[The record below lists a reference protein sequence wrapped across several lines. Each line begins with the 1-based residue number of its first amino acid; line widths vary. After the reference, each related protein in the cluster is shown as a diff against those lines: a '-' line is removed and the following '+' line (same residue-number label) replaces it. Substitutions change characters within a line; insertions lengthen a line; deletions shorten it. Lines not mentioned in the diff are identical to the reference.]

1 MGAVQRAAVP
11 HSIEDVTAAW
21 LTAALREGGLDVRV
35 ASLDK
40 ESIGEGVGV
49 NGTTVRLRVRYS
61 DGDGP
66 PSFVIK
72 LPPEQPASKQI
83 GLRLGFYENE
93 IRFYDELAGKVS
105 VNLPR
110 RYYTG
115 MDRERENYAL
125 LLEDMAP
132 ATPGDDIAGCTWAEA
147 AAIVDEL
154 PKLHAPWWNSGLL
167 RALAWLP
174 AGEPNVEAAN
184 QRFQDVIFPATME
197 RYGRTL
203 SPTAYR
209 VAEKYSRGL
218 VHIVQRMTAPP
229 YTLTHS
235 DYRLVNMLLG
245 GPEGYRRVT
254 VLDWQRVALGKGPID
269 TAFFC
274 VLSLPPETRR
284 AWEWE
289 LVERYHRGLVEQ
301 GVRDY
306 GLEECKRDYRL
317 CAFAPAR
324 IALAHGSRPPE
335 QLDGEAGLL
344 LQSTLVA
351 RAAAAMEDLGMEEF
365 L

>member
-1 MGAVQRAAVP
+1 MSNVAVP
-11 HSIEDVTAAW
+11 TGIDDVTAEW

-35 ASLDK
+35 ASVEP

-49 NGTTVRLRVRYS
+49 NGLTSRLRVRYEP
-61 DGDGP
+61 GCGGP
-66 PSFVIK
+66 PSFVLK
-72 LPPEQPASKQI
+72 LPPTHPAARDI

-93 IRFYDELAGKVS
+93 IRFYDELAGNVS

-115 MDRERENYAL
+115 MDKERHDYAL

-132 ATPGDDIAGCTWAEA
+132 ALPGDDIASCSWDEA

-154 PKLHAPWWNSGLL
+154 PRLHVPWWNSELL
-167 RALAWLP
+167 PTLEWLP
-174 AGEPNVEAAN
+174 VGEPNVEAAN
-184 QRFQDVIFPATME
+184 QRFQETLFPATM
-197 RYGRTL
+197 RNYGDTI
-203 SPTAYR
+203 SPAAYR

-218 VHIVQRMTAPP
+218 VPIVRQMTAAP

-245 GPEGYRRVT
+245 GPEGDRRVT

-269 TAFFC
+269 VAFFT
-274 VLSLPPETRR
+274 VLSLPTKTRR
-284 AWEWE
+284 AWQWE
-289 LVERYHRGLVEQ
+289 LVERYHRGLLDL

-306 GLEECKRDYRL
+306 SLEECKRDYRL
-317 CAFAPAR
+317 CAFAPSR

-335 QLDGEAGLL
+335 QLDGEAGRL
-344 LQSTLVA
+344 LQATLMQ
-351 RAAAAMEDLGMEEF
+351 RAAAAMEDLDMEEF